1 LRGVRGE
8 GEAARF
14 NNWGVGSESS
24 SGYRSS
30 MRASAISRGE
40 GVVVGG
46 ISGERTTEMLKW
58 VGVGDSGVCGR
69 SSMLA
74 GGCNSSDVDEVA
86 FDNAVG
92 VDKGGVACSCP
103 DEGGAVGYGVT
114 RLVNTGEY
122 SEVAKL
128 LDIVD
133 GTGGEQTWGE
143 GHSAVVDAAVVSTEV
158 GVLQGMFKC
167 GVNPSINDRKSCL
180 LVSWS

>member
-14 NNWGVGSESS
+14 NDRGVGSGSS

-30 MRASAISRGE
+30 MRASAISNGE
-40 GVVVGG
+40 GIVVMG
-46 ISGERTTEMLKW
+46 IPGERAIEMLKW
-58 VGVGDSGVCGR
+58 VGVGDSGVCGGLLV
-69 SSMLA
+69 LA
-74 GGCNSSDVDEVA
+74 GGCDGSDVDEVA

-92 VDKGGVACSCP
+92 VDKGGLACSCS

-128 LDIVD
+128 LDIVN
-133 GTGGEQTWGE
+133 GAGGE
-143 GHSAVVDAAVVSTEV
+143 
-158 GVLQGMFKC
+158 
-167 GVNPSINDRKSCL
+167 
-180 LVSWS
+180 

>member
-1 LRGVRGE
+1 MCARLRGISGE

-14 NNWGVGSESS
+14 NDWGVDSRSS

-30 MRASAISRGE
+30 MSASAISRGK
-40 GVVVGG
+40 GVVVRG
-46 ISGERTTEMLKW
+46 IPGARATEMFKW

-69 SSMLA
+69 LPVFA
-74 GGCNSSDVDEVA
+74 GGCDSSDVDEVA

-92 VDKGGVACSCP
+92 VDKGGLACSCS

-114 RLVNTGEY
+114 RLVNPGEY

-133 GTGGEQTWGE
+133 GAGG
-143 GHSAVVDAAVVSTEV
+143 
-158 GVLQGMFKC
+158 K
-167 GVNPSINDRKSCL
+167 
-180 LVSWS
+180 

>member
-1 LRGVRGE
+1 MRGE

-14 NNWGVGSESS
+14 NGWGVGSGSS

-46 ISGERTTEMLKW
+46 MSGERATKMLKW

-69 SSMLA
+69 LLVLT
-74 GGCNSSDVDEVA
+74 GGCDGSDVDEIA

-92 VDKGGVACSCP
+92 VDKGRLTCSCS

-114 RLVNTGEY
+114 RLVNMGEY
-122 SEVAKL
+122 NDVVKL
-128 LDIVD
+128 FDIGN
-133 GTGGEQTWGE
+133 GTGG
-143 GHSAVVDAAVVSTEV
+143 
-158 GVLQGMFKC
+158 K
-167 GVNPSINDRKSCL
+167 
-180 LVSWS
+180 

>member
-1 LRGVRGE
+1 VRSE

-14 NNWGVGSESS
+14 NDWGVGSGSS

-40 GVVVGG
+40 GVVVRG
-46 ISGERTTEMLKW
+46 IPGEHATEMLKR

-69 SSMLA
+69 LPVLA
-74 GGCNSSDVDEVA
+74 GRCDGPDVYKVA

-92 VDKGGVACSCP
+92 VDKGGLACSCS
-103 DEGGAVGYGVT
+103 DEGGVVGYGVT

-128 LDIVD
+128 LDIVN
-133 GTGGEQTWGE
+133 GTGG
-143 GHSAVVDAAVVSTEV
+143 
-158 GVLQGMFKC
+158 K
-167 GVNPSINDRKSCL
+167 
-180 LVSWS
+180 

>member
-1 LRGVRGE
+1 VRGE
-8 GEAARF
+8 GEAACF
-14 NNWGVGSESS
+14 NDWGVGSGSS

-40 GVVVGG
+40 GVVVRG
-46 ISGERTTEMLKW
+46 ISGERATEMVKW
-58 VGVGDSGVCGR
+58 VGVGDSGVCGG
-69 SSMLA
+69 LLVFA
-74 GGCNSSDVDEVA
+74 GGCDGSDVDEIA

-92 VDKGGVACSCP
+92 VDKDGLACSCS

-133 GTGGEQTWGE
+133 CAGRE
-143 GHSAVVDAAVVSTEV
+143 
-158 GVLQGMFKC
+158 
-167 GVNPSINDRKSCL
+167 
-180 LVSWS
+180 